1 MASQR
6 FVTDSEIDLY
16 QKNGFVHLK
25 RVLPLEWAEL
35 VGETIDRMFG
45 DERESLAGMDVAA
58 VADRVLAATGQQP
71 LLDGDSDAPRAG
83 RMWIST
89 DNCGRVAE
97 IARICRESP
106 LPELAGQLFRADKI
120 NLMIDQVFKKEP
132 GSRTRTAFHQDEPY
146 FHCEGEQCASFWVPA
161 ERVDAEN
168 GMMGYVP
175 GSHRWKTYQP
185 NLVVSPVPIPGSE
198 GERLP
203 DIEGDEE
210 RFGVVYCEAE
220 PGDVIVHH
228 YRTVHGSTGNTSPDR
243 SRRAAAIRYA
253 GDDIHY
259 RFKPAAP
266 PDSPRSDALEDGD
279 PLDSPQFPVVWR
291 RWDASV

>member
-1 MASQR
+1 MPRRVSDA
-6 FVTDSEIDLY
+6 EIAFY
-16 QKNGFVHLK
+16 QENGFVHL
-25 RVLPLEWAEL
+25 RGVLPREWVGL
-35 VGETIDRMFG
+35 VGETIDAMFG
-45 DERESLAGMDVAA
+45 AERETLAGVDIAA
-58 VADRVLAATGQQP
+58 VAEQLLAANDQQP
-71 LLDGDSDAPRAG
+71 LLDGDGEPEAPRTG

-89 DNCGRVAE
+89 DNCRRVPG
-97 IARICRESP
+97 IDRLCRESP
-106 LPELAGQLFRADKI
+106 LPGLAAELFRADKI

-161 ERVDAEN
+161 ERVGAEN

-203 DIEGDEE
+203 DIEAEEE
-210 RFGVVYCEAE
+210 RYGVVYCEAE

-228 YRTVHGSTGNTSPDR
+228 YRTVHGSTGNTSRDR
-243 SRRAAAIRYA
+243 SRRAAAVRYA
-253 GDDIHY
+253 GDDIRY
-259 RFKPAAP
+259 RLKPAAP
-266 PDSPRSDALEDGD
+266 PDSPRSDELEDGD
-279 PLDSPQFPVVWR
+279 PLDSEQFPVVWR
-291 RWDASV
+291 RA

>member
-1 MASQR
+1 MVGDR
-6 FVTDSEIDLY
+6 EIEHY
-16 QKNGFVHLK
+16 ERHGFVHLK
-25 RVLPLEWAEL
+25 GVLPLEWVEL
-35 VGETIDRMFG
+35 VGTTIDRMFG
-45 DERESLAGMDVAA
+45 AERETLAGMDVAA
-58 VADRVLAATGQQP
+58 LADQLLRATDQAP
-71 LLDGDSDAPRAG
+71 LLDGDEAAGRSG

-89 DNCGRVAE
+89 DNARRVPEIGRL
-97 IARICRESP
+97 CRESP
-106 LPELAGQLFRADKI
+106 LPQLALSLFRARKV
-120 NLMIDQVFKKEP
+120 NLMIDQVFKKDP

-168 GMMGYVP
+168 GVMGYVP

-185 NLVVSPVPIPGSE
+185 NLVVSNVPIPGSE

-203 DIEGDEE
+203 DIEADEKG
-210 RFGVVYCEAE
+210 FGVVYCEAE

-228 YRTVHGSTGNTSPDR
+228 YRTVHGATGNTSRDR

-253 GDDIHY
+253 GDDIRY

-266 PDSPRSDALEDGD
+266 PDSPRSESLHDGD
-279 PLDSPQFPVVWR
+279 ELDSAEFPVVLR
-291 RWDASV
+291 R